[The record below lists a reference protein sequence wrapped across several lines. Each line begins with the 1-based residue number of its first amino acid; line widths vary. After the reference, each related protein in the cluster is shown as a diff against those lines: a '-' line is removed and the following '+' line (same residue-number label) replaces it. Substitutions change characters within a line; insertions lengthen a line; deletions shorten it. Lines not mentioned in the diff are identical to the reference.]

1 MAFNFK
7 RGYKI
12 MGALLLGASTA
23 AQAYGAVSSSNTA
36 KAWGNYQKKQAQQD
50 ALNTIGVS
58 QIQADKIREQAELQR
73 GSAVSATAGSGVVVG
88 DGTAAQVENRIVR
101 RGEYDAQT
109 ALYDGR
115 DAAAR
120 ILVQGD
126 SANIRAKQEAK
137 ASLIGG
143 ATSILGTVAASSNWN
158 KSTSSK
164 NNQGSQGVQKGP
176 SSSQLIN
183 KQSQGFGF
191 YKR

>member
-1 MAFNFK
+1 
-7 RGYKI
+7 

-88 DGTAAQVENRIVR
+88 EGTAAQVENRIVR

-164 NNQGSQGVQKGP
+164 NNQGNQGVQKGP

>member
-12 MGALLLGASTA
+12 ICDLLLGASTA

-36 KAWGNYQKKQAQQD
+36 KAWGNYQKKHVQQD
-50 ALNTIGVS
+50 ALNVLSVS
-58 QIQADKIREQAELQR
+58 QIQANKIREQAELQR

-88 DGTAAQVENRIVR
+88 EGTAAQVENRIVR

>member
-1 MAFNFK
+1 
-7 RGYKI
+7 

-88 DGTAAQVENRIVR
+88 EGTAAQVENRIVR

-143 ATSILGTVAASSNWN
+143 ATSILGTAAASNWN

-164 NNQGSQGVQKGP
+164 NNQGGQGVQKGP